1 VKLAVA
7 FPTAAHVA
15 VTDAGVDC
23 SCENVTVSPTLQF
36 GYVTV

>member
-1 VKLAVA
+1 VA
-7 FPTAAHVA
+7 GTPAAAHVA

-23 SCENVTVSPTLQF
+23 VCENVTVSPTLQF